1 MTESLFIA
9 CMAIVVCIAVLL
21 IIWLIFAAVRKAT
34 HGGKTITVDGA
45 EYMLVPVG
53 ENPEKYRRR
62 EQRRNA
68 AAETGHVSQITES
81 PVYPANA
88 RGEALPAAENAS
100 SEVAATIEESTRQEE
115 TAAPAESA
123 ASPLTRE

>member
-34 HGGKTITVDGA
+34 HGGETITVDGA

-53 ENPEKYRRR
+53 
-62 EQRRNA
+62 
-68 AAETGHVSQITES
+68 
-81 PVYPANA
+81 
-88 RGEALPAAENAS
+88 
-100 SEVAATIEESTRQEE
+100 
-115 TAAPAESA
+115 
-123 ASPLTRE
+123 